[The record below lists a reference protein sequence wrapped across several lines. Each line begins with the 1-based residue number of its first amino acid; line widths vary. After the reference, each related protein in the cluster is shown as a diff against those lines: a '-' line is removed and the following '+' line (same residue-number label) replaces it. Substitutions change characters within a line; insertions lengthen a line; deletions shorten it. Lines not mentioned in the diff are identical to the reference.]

1 MSLLNSFFIDFIK
14 RKKYNI
20 FKEVV
25 IMAQC
30 IQCQNM
36 DLCDRNKFGDAYCKD
51 RGKYYDPYSSACSNI
66 EYSDASLRDREREDE
81 NERNHGSSGCYLTT
95 AMCYALGYDD
105 HCVYLETL
113 RRFRDEYMMNDPE
126 CYPMLVEYEV
136 VGPMISR
143 QIAQD
148 ADIASIMLNE
158 FISKSIMYIKRGE
171 FKSAIDVYRDMFDFL
186 KARYSLEN
194 VQVDMTDVDFL
205 QSETMNK
212 QEIRTLAKS
221 AKIVGRN

>member
-1 MSLLNSFFIDFIK
+1 
-14 RKKYNI
+14 
-20 FKEVV
+20 
-25 IMAQC
+25 MAQC
-30 IQCQNM
+30 IQCIYMN
-36 DLCDRNKFGDAYCKD
+36 LHDRDKFGDALCTD
-51 RGKYYDPYSSACSNI
+51 RSKYYDPYSSACSNI
-66 EYSDASLRDREREDE
+66 EYIDASLRDREREDE
-81 NERNHGSSGCYLTT
+81 NERNNGSSGCYLTT

-105 HCVYLETL
+105 YCVYLETL

-221 AKIVGRN
+221 AKIVGRE